1 MRELLGIPV
10 PVVVAP
16 MAGGPST
23 PELIAAAGRA
33 GGLGFLPA
41 GYQDAGWL
49 RRRIAEVRALTD
61 RPFGVNLFL
70 PGPRDAVDLAAIEA
84 YAEEIRPTADRL
96 GVALGEP
103 HWDDDDYP
111 AKLAVLLEERVAA
124 VSFTFGCPPEGDVAR
139 LRAVGS
145 AVLVTVTEAA
155 EAEQA
160 ERAGADGLCVQ
171 GAEAGAHRG
180 SFTDDPAT
188 ALPLLDL
195 LTAVRK
201 VSALPVLAA
210 GGLMSG
216 GDLARAMAAG
226 AAAGQFGTA
235 FLACPEAGT
244 TGTHRA
250 ALANPAYTETGFT
263 RAFTGRTARGLVNA
277 FQAEHT
283 AAAPAGYPW
292 VHHLTRPVR
301 TAAAE
306 QGYADALHLWAG
318 TGWQRL
324 RPMPAADL
332 VALLARELQL

>member
-1 MRELLGIPV
+1 MLELLDTPV

-23 PELIAAAGRA
+23 PELVAAVGNA

-41 GYQDAGWL
+41 GYQHAQWL
-49 RRRIAEVRALTD
+49 RQKIAEVRTLTD

-70 PGPRDAVDLAAIEA
+70 PGPADAIDLAPIDA
-84 YAEEIRPTADRL
+84 YAESIRPTADRL

-103 HWDDDDYP
+103 HWDDDGYG
-111 AKLAVLLEERVAA
+111 AKLAVLLESPVAA
-124 VSFTFGCPPEGDVAR
+124 VSFTFGCPPEADVAR
-139 LRAVGS
+139 LRAAGS
-145 AVLVTVTEAA
+145 TVLVTVTGPA

-180 SFTDDPAT
+180 SFVDDPAG
-188 ALPLLDL
+188 ALPLLDA

-201 VSALPVLAA
+201 VTALPMLAA
-210 GGLMSG
+210 GGLMTG
-216 GDLARAMAAG
+216 ADLAGAIEAG
-226 AAAGQFGTA
+226 AVAGQFGTA

-244 TGTHRA
+244 SPTHRA
-250 ALANPAYTETGFT
+250 ALADPKYTETAFT

-277 FQAEHT
+277 FLAEHSAT
-283 AAAPAGYPW
+283 APAGYPW
-292 VHHLTRPVR
+292 VHHLTRPIR
-301 TAAAE
+301 TAAAR
-306 QGYADALHLWAG
+306 QGDADALHLWAG
-318 TGWQRL
+318 TGWRRL

-332 VALLARELQL
+332 VALLASELVR